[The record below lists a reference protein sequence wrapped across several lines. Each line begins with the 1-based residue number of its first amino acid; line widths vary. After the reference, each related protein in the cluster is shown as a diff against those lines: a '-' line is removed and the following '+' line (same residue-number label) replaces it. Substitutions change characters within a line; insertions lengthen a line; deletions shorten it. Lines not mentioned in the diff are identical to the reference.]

1 MLARKKVV
9 LTVIAVTV
17 ALVAVLVATGAAA
30 AATIAPPTGILT
42 ASGCSL
48 RFNVQNN
55 PYDHARIVIKP
66 ADSSGFSGDAQY
78 NQVFHFDPSPSG
90 RTFIEPND
98 RVELKLT
105 LQRAN
110 NTGLWVLD
118 TIDMS
123 NCETDVETTYWCFSV
138 LDMGDTAPYS
148 SADYAPCG
156 VFDVCSWGAKT
167 VDLTAYPNCE
177 GDVTVMCLDGEGN
190 WTDTNVHNLTQDGTV
205 VQWTSTQDG
214 TCAFFEK

>member
-9 LTVIAVTV
+9 LTMLAVTV
-17 ALVAVLVATGAAA
+17 ALVAVLVATGVAVAGGS
-30 AATIAPPTGILT
+30 PPTGTLS
-42 ASGCSL
+42 ARGCSL
-48 RFNVQNN
+48 RFEIENN
-55 PYDHARIVIKP
+55 FYPHARVVIKP
-66 ADSSGFSGDAQY
+66 ADSFGYSGDAQY
-78 NQVFHFDPSPSG
+78 NQVFHFDLSPSG

-105 LQRAN
+105 LQRAD
-110 NTGLWVLD
+110 NTGLWILD

-123 NCETDVETTYWCFSV
+123 DCETDVETTYWCFSV
-138 LDMGDTAPYS
+138 LDMGDTTPYS

-167 VDLTAYPNCE
+167 VDLTAYPNCS

-190 WTDTNVHNLTQDGTV
+190 WTDTNIHNFTQDGTV